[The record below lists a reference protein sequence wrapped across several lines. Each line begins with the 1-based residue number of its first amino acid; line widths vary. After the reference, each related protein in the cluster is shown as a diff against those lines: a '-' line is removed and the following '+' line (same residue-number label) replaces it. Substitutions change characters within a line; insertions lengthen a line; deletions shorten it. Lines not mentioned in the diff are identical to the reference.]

1 MNRTTHAIALGA
13 AAAIGLF
20 AASATTALDGKPRFP
35 FPEGYRTWFHVKS
48 AIVNEGSATPKYAGL
63 HHIYANAPAMKG
75 FETGTFPDGSIV
87 VFDLLSLSVNPNHTE
102 TEGDRKLV
110 DVMMKDSQK
119 YKATGGWDF
128 EEFVGNDR
136 TSGALTTEASAT
148 CAACHA
154 KSKTARDM
162 VFTQVRQ

>member
-1 MNRTTHAIALGA
+1 MNGQARALALG
-13 AAAIGLF
+13 ITSVVGLF
-20 AASATTALDGKPRFP
+20 AATASIALDGKPRFP
-35 FPEGYRTWFHVKS
+35 FPEGYRNWFHVKS

-63 HHIYANAPAMKG
+63 HHIYANAAAVKG

-87 VFDLLSLSVNPNHTE
+87 VFDLLALNVNANHTE

-136 TSGALTTEASAT
+136 TSGSLTSEASAT

-154 KSKTARDM
+154 KGKTRDM